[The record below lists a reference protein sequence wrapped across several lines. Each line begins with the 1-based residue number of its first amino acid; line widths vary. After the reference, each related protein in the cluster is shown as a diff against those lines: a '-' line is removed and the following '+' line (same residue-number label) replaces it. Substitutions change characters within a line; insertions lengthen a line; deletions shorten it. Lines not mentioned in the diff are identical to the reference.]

1 MEGFKCLLLRER
13 RKSQKG
19 YKEMTVT
26 LSHSGKD
33 FFFLRGVVCGVWNSM
48 CSVHTCYYRC
58 VHVDEEATGQPWVS
72 FLLWALPLCS
82 EAGFLAEPKSNRFC

>member
-1 MEGFKCLLLRER
+1 MPVTKREEKISKR
-13 RKSQKG
+13 LQRDDCNPITFWKRF
-19 YKEMTVT
+19 
-26 LSHSGKD
+26 